1 MTVLSLSQKGVI
13 LIENFQSELDAIKS
27 YCKCKGI
34 TFDFVFRGSK
44 YAAYKIKP
52 DNCNV
57 IRIDNDYFVLPN
69 TTYLM
74 IRRFLVAL
82 KKGDLDIETLFNL

>member
-1 MTVLSLSQKGVI
+1 MTVLSLGQKGDVFI
-13 LIENFQSELDAIKS
+13 DKFQFELDAIRS
-27 YCKCKGI
+27 YCNHKGI
-34 TFDFVFRGSK
+34 SFNFIFRGSK

-74 IRRFLVAL
+74 IRRFLIAL
-82 KKGDLDIETLFNL
+82 RKGDLDIETLFYL

>member
-1 MTVLSLSQKGVI
+1 VTVLSLGQKGGI
-13 LIENFQSELDAIKS
+13 FIEKFQSELDAIKS
-27 YCKCKGI
+27 YCKHKGVPFNFI
-34 TFDFVFRGSK
+34 FRGSK

-69 TTYLM
+69 ITHLM
-74 IRRFLVAL
+74 IRRFLIAL
-82 KKGDLDIETLFNL
+82 RKGDLDIETLFYL

>member
-1 MTVLSLSQKGVI
+1 MAF
-13 LIENFQSELDAIKS
+13 IEKFQSEFDAIKS
-27 YCKCKGI
+27 YCKHKGI
-34 TFDFVFRGSK
+34 SFDFVFRGSK

-57 IRIDNDYFVLPN
+57 IRVDDDYFVLPN

-74 IRRFLVAL
+74 IRRFLIASR
-82 KKGDLDIETLFNL
+82 KGDLDIETLFHL

>member
-1 MTVLSLSQKGVI
+1 MTVLSLGQKGDVF
-13 LIENFQSELDAIKS
+13 IERFQSELDAIMS
-27 YCKCKGI
+27 YCKHKGI
-34 TFDFVFRGSK
+34 SFNFIFRGSK

-69 TTYLM
+69 TTHLM
-74 IRRFLVAL
+74 IRRFLIAL
-82 KKGDLDIETLFNL
+82 RKGDLDIETLFYL

>member
-1 MTVLSLSQKGVI
+1 MIVLLLSQKGVV
-13 LIENFQSELDAIKS
+13 LIENFQSEFDTIKS
-27 YCKCKGI
+27 YCKYKGI
-34 TFDFVFRGSK
+34 PFDFVFRGSK

-69 TTYLM
+69 TTHLM
-74 IRRFLVAL
+74 IRRFLIAL
-82 KKGDLDIETLFNL
+82 RKGDLDIETLFDL

>member
-1 MTVLSLSQKGVI
+1 MVF
-13 LIENFQSELDAIKS
+13 IEKFQSELDAIRS
-27 YCKCKGI
+27 YCKYKDVS
-34 TFDFVFRGSK
+34 FDFIFRGSK

-69 TTYLM
+69 TTHLM
-74 IRRFLVAL
+74 IRRFLIAL
-82 KKGDLDIETLFNL
+82 RKGDLDIETLFHL